1 LSSVDAAVRAAMRV
15 AYKLQLAWWFVR
27 RPRIEGAYVAVW
39 HGERLLVIRNSYRKN
54 FSLPA
59 GGLRRNETPRAAA
72 VRELGEEVGVAV
84 EAEHLAYFGEIVNPT
99 GYAED
104 HAHVFEIHCVEAP
117 AFRIDRREV
126 VWAGFLTPEEALERG
141 VVGVV
146 RRYLERIVT
155 GKA

>member
-1 LSSVDAAVRAAMRV
+1 MASRTLVAISVLVALSGAA
-15 AYKLQLAWWFVR
+15 
-27 RPRIEGAYVAVW
+27 
-39 HGERLLVIRNSYRKN
+39 
-54 FSLPA
+54 
-59 GGLRRNETPRAAA
+59 
-72 VRELGEEVGVAV
+72 
-84 EAEHLAYFGEIVNPT
+84 
-99 GYAED
+99 